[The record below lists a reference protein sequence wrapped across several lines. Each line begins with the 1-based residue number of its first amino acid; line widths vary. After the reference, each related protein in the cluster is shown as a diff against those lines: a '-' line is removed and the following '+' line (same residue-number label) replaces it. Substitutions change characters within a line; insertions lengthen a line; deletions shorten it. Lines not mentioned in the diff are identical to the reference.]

1 MQIEIKRNAFQ
12 KHTYLRVKRDGTIV
26 VSTNLTT
33 PKKSLMKFVESKAK
47 WIEKT
52 KQKLSQNS
60 ITQKEP
66 PSKEEAKKL
75 IKPLV
80 LKYAKIMGV
89 EPNKVSF
96 RDARSRWGSCSAKDN
111 LSFSTYLLYTPIEFI
126 EYVVVHELAH
136 IRHKNHSKEFWAE
149 VERYLPDYKDRKNM
163 GTTNNPRYS

>member
-1 MQIEIKRNAFQ
+1 MQIKIKRNAFQ
-12 KHTYLRVKRDGTIV
+12 KHTYLRIKRDGTIV

-66 PSKEEAKKL
+66 PSKKEVEKL

-80 LKYAKIMGV
+80 LKYANIMEV
-89 EPNKVSF
+89 KPNRVSF
-96 RDARSRWGSCSAKDN
+96 RHSRTRWGSCSAKDN
-111 LSFSTYLLYTPIEFI
+111 LSFSTYLFYTPIEFV

-149 VERYLPDYKDRKNM
+149 VGKYLPDFRDRKKM
-163 GTTNNPRYS
+163 IYSRKNT